1 MKARDL
7 MVPVS
12 LFLKPE
18 HEIRDFVMML
28 RSHREQD
35 RTSSSKSLP
44 VLNEKGELAGI
55 VSIRDILKAVYPSY
69 FSLSDLGLFTWDGM
83 LETLAKEASGKKIS
97 EIMNLP
103 ATAVKEDDPLMEC
116 VDHILKY
123 SISTLPVIDA
133 DCRFKGM
140 LYEADIFFTI
150 AEAIAPKT
158 GE

>member
-1 MKARDL
+1 MKARDI
-7 MVPVS
+7 MVPVT

-28 RSHREQD
+28 KSHREQD

-44 VLNEKGELAGI
+44 VLNEKGGLEGI

-83 LETLAKEASGKKIS
+83 LETLAKEASGKQIS
-97 EIMNLP
+97 EIMNPP
-103 ATAVKEDDPLMEC
+103 AIAVKEDDPLMEC
-116 VDHILKY
+116 VDHILRY
-123 SISTLPVIDA
+123 SVSTLPVIDEGGM
-133 DCRFKGM
+133 FKGM

-150 AEAIAPKT
+150 AEAIT
-158 GE
+158 GKAGE